1 MVCAQCPSS
10 ISKFGFCGLLATL
23 HAAKQPIPSSA
34 KKFDAFLLEVKRIL
48 SLGRGKWGKDTR
60 KSKGAISLSQTLE
73 LLAHYNTCAFEV
85 ARFGD
90 GAGAPTLRQWL
101 RTTPARAAYIVHTK
115 KHAMFVEIGAVRAK
129 WRLYDQ
135 GGAHTK
141 QSGFLEK
148 KGGYGRSKLVAVVTI
163 TYPCE

>member
-1 MVCAQCPSS
+1 MVRAQCPGS

-23 HAAKQPIPSSA
+23 YAAKQPIPSSA
-34 KKFDAFLLEVKRIL
+34 KKFDAYLLEVKRIL
-48 SLGRGKWGKDTR
+48 SLGRGKWGKDTQ
-60 KSKGAISLSQTLE
+60 KSKGAISLPQTLE

-85 ARFGD
+85 ARFTD
-90 GAGAPTLRQWL
+90 GAPTLRQWL
-101 RTTPARAAYIVHTK
+101 RTAPARAAYIVHTK
-115 KHAMFVEIGAVRAK
+115 RHAMFVEIGAVKAK

-148 KGGYGRSKLVAVVTI
+148 KGGYGRKTLVAVITI